1 MPKEPGVHRE
11 VQTTEQFGV
20 LPFCHVS
27 PKKGRWRNELMEQ
40 IYKHILYI
48 ISFFLYIMLWGYD
61 MLLRLNLKLKV
72 MIEL

>member
-1 MPKEPGVHRE
+1 
-11 VQTTEQFGV
+11 
-20 LPFCHVS
+20 
-27 PKKGRWRNELMEQ
+27 MEQ